1 MWSRKCGAY
10 PMAVSADWRN
20 EEYVI
25 IYGMAD
31 LPVDTGQGKDAQE
44 SGQEQNT
51 GTVFRG
57 KDMDEIHSLYD
68 ATQEYEL
75 DLGHVQAVIL
85 GDSLLGA
92 RRGCPLPVRLYGK
105 QRGAWKERLS
115 VPDG

>member
-1 MWSRKCGAY
+1 MKRKNMRKRCLTACLAASLAVFGFGGCAGVEPEMRAY
-10 PMAVSADWRN
+10 PMAVSADWQN

-75 DLGHVQAVIL
+75 DLGHV
-85 GDSLLGA
+85 
-92 RRGCPLPVRLYGK
+92 
-105 QRGAWKERLS
+105 RLS